1 MNKRL
6 NHLGENFKNSLE
18 EQINEIIMS
27 VKDTIINTLKQ
38 DSSQP
43 WTKVKVLEKKLNDQV
58 SY

>member
-6 NHLGENFKNSLE
+6 NHLEENFKNSLE

>member
-1 MNKRL
+1 MNERL
-6 NHLGENFKNSLE
+6 NHLEENFKNSLE

>member
-6 NHLGENFKNSLE
+6 NHLEENFKNSLE

-43 WTKVKVLEKKLNDQV
+43 WTKVKVLEKKLNDPV

>member
-1 MNKRL
+1 
-6 NHLGENFKNSLE
+6 
-18 EQINEIIMS
+18 MS

-58 SY
+58 SH